1 MNKSRRNQLIKLQDT
16 INTVKEALEALLEEE
31 EEARDNIPESMQCSE
46 RYERADAACDAIQSA
61 IDALEEAAEDV
72 EEAYQQ

>member
-16 INTVKEALEALLEEE
+16 INTVKEALEYLLEEE
-31 EEARDNIPESMQCSE
+31 EEARDNIPESMQSSE

-61 IDALEEAAEDV
+61 IDALEEAAENV